1 MRRNAWLTLALVMIL
16 PAMLFLVSCAKKT
29 TVQSQP
35 VQKPQV
41 EVAEVPTVEETSDEV
56 FEPVDLPDEAMA
68 IEVNELEFVSE
79 DIRFAFDS
87 SELSAQARKILR
99 SNAEFLSTNPGLTV
113 TVEGHCD
120 ERGTDA
126 YNMALGERRAQ
137 SVKDFLVNTGIRAD
151 RLHTVSYGEEL
162 PIALGRNE
170 ASWAKNRRAQLVINE
185 LADDHRSGMTT
196 MTTKS
201 WDGMPE

>member
-41 EVAEVPTVEETSDEV
+41 EVAEVPTVEESSDEV

-68 IEVNELEFVSE
+68 IEENELQFVSE

-99 SNAEFLSTNPGLTV
+99 SNAEYLSTNPGLTV

-137 SVKDFLVNTGIRAD
+137 SVKDFLVNKGIRAD

-185 LADDHRSGMTT
+185 LADDRRSGMTT

>member
-68 IEVNELEFVSE
+68 IDKNELEFVSE

-99 SNAEFLSTNPGLTV
+99 SNAEYLSTNPGLTV

-137 SVKDFLVNTGIRAD
+137 SVKDFLVNKGIRAD

>member
-16 PAMLFLVSCAKKT
+16 PAMLVLVSCAKKT
-29 TVQSQP
+29 TMQSQP

-41 EVAEVPTVEETSDEV
+41 EVAEAPMVEERTDEV
-56 FEPVDLPDEAMA
+56 FEPVELPDETVALEEKGM
-68 IEVNELEFVSE
+68 EFVSE
-79 DIRFAFDS
+79 NVRFAFDS
-87 SELSAQARKILR
+87 NELSAQAQRILR
-99 SNAEFLSTNPGLTV
+99 SNAEYLSTNPGLTV

-126 YNMALGERRAQ
+126 YNMALGERRAKA
-137 SVKDFLVNTGIRAD
+137 VKDFLVSKGIRAD

-162 PIALGRNE
+162 PIALERNE

-185 LADDHRSGMTT
+185 LSDDRRSGMTT
-196 MTTKS
+196 MATKS